1 MKIKNFSPYK
11 LIVEGLAGLKAK
23 EKIVI
28 QGRFGIGED
37 RKTLSAIGANLKL
50 SRERVRQIER
60 DGLKRLSGL
69 LIDLEQGKIGEI
81 VSSFSKHG
89 GVAKHDLIAQK
100 FLDET
105 RSDDINEFNALNLIF
120 YLIPDLKK
128 IEKTKEL
135 EDSWILSHLEK
146 EEVLKIINDWA
157 SHLKKVK
164 KPLSIDVLVKAHH
177 NHTKYDI
184 TFLSELPSISKHLIT
199 TEDKKIGLSSWP
211 EINPKNVRDKIYYV
225 LKKEGRPLHFVEIA
239 NKINNQNFTKRKVV
253 KATVHNELIADKR
266 FVLIGRGIYALLEWG
281 YKPGTV
287 LDVIREVLS
296 EKKAK
301 HVDDIVKEVLR
312 KRDVKRNTILINL
325 QTKNCFSKVAGGRY
339 KLIN

>member
-11 LIVEGLAGLKAK
+11 LIIEGLAGLKVK

-28 QGRFGIGED
+28 HGRFGIGEE
-37 RKTLSAIGANLKL
+37 RKTLSAIGSDLKL

-60 DGLKRLSGL
+60 DGLKKLSGL
-69 LIDLEQGKIGEI
+69 LVGKENGKLSEIID
-81 VSSFSKHG
+81 SFSKNG
-89 GVAKHDLIAQK
+89 GVAKHELIAKK

-105 RSDDINEFNALNLIF
+105 RANDINEFNALNLIF
-120 YLIPDLKK
+120 YLIPELKK

-135 EDSWILSHLEK
+135 EDSWIMSHLEK
-146 EEVLKIINDWA
+146 DEVLKIINDWA
-157 SHLKKVK
+157 GHLEKVK
-164 KPLSIDVLVKAHH
+164 KPLSIDVLVKAHQ

-184 TFLSELPSISKHLIT
+184 TFLSELPSISKKLIA

-211 EINPKNVRDKIYYV
+211 EVNPKNVRDKIYYV

-239 NKINNQNFTKRKVV
+239 SHINNQEFTKRKVV

-296 EKKAK
+296 DKKAK
-301 HVDDIVKEVLR
+301 HVDEIVKEVLK

-325 QTKNCFSKVAGGRY
+325 QTKNCFEKAAGSKY
-339 KLIN
+339 KLVD